1 MAQNK
6 NAQLRYKALDQCFSN
21 YYKRFYLQ
29 DLIDYC
35 SEKLSEHYARG
46 MSVSRRQI
54 YDDIDFMRSE
64 AGFSAP
70 IEAFKEGRKVYY
82 RYTDKDFSILKK
94 PLSVSEE
101 NHLREAI
108 EIIARLSNVQGF
120 DWLEGLQ
127 TKLNASLGKTNTQV
141 ISFQENEFL
150 KGIHFLNPLYQY
162 IVNQQ
167 VLAIKYQSFKKVE
180 IQDLVLSPYYLK
192 QFNNR
197 WFLFAWNH
205 EWEILQNLALDRI
218 LDIQPVDEVFREN
231 TIDFAEYFEDI
242 VGVTNL
248 ENELVERV
256 EIELS
261 DYILPYIQ
269 TKPLHG
275 SQRIKGNLLSMEV
288 KINFEFIALILS
300 FGQNMRVK
308 SPDSLVGKIKAIVCE
323 MAKNYACT
331 STA

>member
-21 YYKRFYLQ
+21 HYKRFYLQ

-35 SEKLSEHYARG
+35 SEKLSEHYAKD

-70 IEAFKEGRKVYY
+70 IESFKEGRKVYY
-82 RYTDKDFSILKK
+82 RYADKDFSILKK

-108 EIIARLSNVQGF
+108 EIIARLGNMQGF
-120 DWLEGLQ
+120 DWLEGVQ
-127 TKLNASLGKTNTQV
+127 TKLNASLGKFQEPI

-150 KGIHFLNPLYQY
+150 KGIHFLNPLYHY
-162 IVNQQ
+162 IINRQ
-167 VLAIKYQSFKKVE
+167 VVAIKYQSFKKVE

-205 EWEILQNLALDRI
+205 EWEGVQNLALDRI
-218 LDIQPVDEVFREN
+218 LDIQPVDRLFREN
-231 TIDFAEYFEDI
+231 TIDFTEYFEDI
-242 VGVTNL
+242 VGVTNV
-248 ENELVERV
+248 ENEPVVQV
-256 EIELS
+256 EIELTN
-261 DYILPYIQ
+261 YILPYIQ

-275 SQRIKGNLLSMEV
+275 SQKIKGNILSLEV
-288 KINFEFIALILS
+288 KINFELIALILS

-308 SPDSLVGKIKAIVCE
+308 SPDSLVDKIKSIVSE
-323 MAKNYACT
+323 MAQNYACT